1 MSTYRLRPEGM
12 ALVAR
17 DLRRMVY
24 GRIPI
29 MVVAL
34 GIGLAVPPLSGM
46 PLSPLGMGALGVLG
60 LGVAGFSL
68 WGGLRKAEHQFTQHF
83 ETYLLELSDEG
94 LAHRSAVLP
103 EKRLTRGE
111 VTHIEEAPLVGLLV
125 RGRTPADVI
134 VISPH
139 LAGYD
144 EVRARLASWREIV
157 SVSDRAVQRR
167 QQLAGWMGIGL
178 SLLFIGLWVG
188 VWWLPDVRWSMASG
202 GVMCVVGVFALR
214 ALRQRAPGLNPRTLV
229 AVLIF
234 FALSIPARLW
244 LQFGAP

>member
-1 MSTYRLRPEGM
+1 M
-12 ALVAR
+12 ALVAK

-24 GRIPI
+24 GRIPL
-29 MVVAL
+29 MVAAL

-46 PLSPLGMGALGVLG
+46 PVSPLGMVMLGLLG
-60 LGVAGFSL
+60 LGVTAFSV
-68 WGGLRKAEHQFTQHF
+68 WGGLRKAEIQFSQHF
-83 ETYLLELSDEG
+83 ETYSLAVTDEALG
-94 LAHRSAVLP
+94 HRSDVLP

-111 VTHIEEAPLVGLLV
+111 VTHIEEAPLVGLMV

-144 EVRARLASWREIV
+144 EVRTRLASWREIV
-157 SVSDRAVQRR
+157 SVSDQAVQRR
-167 QQLAGWMGIGL
+167 QQVAGWAGIAL
-178 SLLFIGLWVG
+178 SLLLIALWVG

-202 GVMCVVGVFALR
+202 VVMCAVGVMALR
-214 ALRQRAPGLNPRTLV
+214 VMSQRVPGLNRRTLV

-234 FALSIPARLW
+234 FALSIPARLV
-244 LQFGAP
+244 LQFWAP